1 MRLPRSSENIDLCIP
16 HQVEELNAMLAT
28 LSKQFEEK
36 TAEQQD
42 LKQKADLMERRLV
55 AASRLIAG
63 LGSERSRWTA
73 DIEELESRKERLVGD
88 CLLTSSFLS
97 YTGAFTFVYRHKMVY
112 DMWQNDLLERV
123 VPVTQVSAC
132 GWITWESPFAIIC
145 LYTCRWT
152 RFLNPSLNQSVS

>member
-1 MRLPRSSENIDLCIP
+1 
-16 HQVEELNAMLAT
+16 MLAT

-63 LGSERSRWTA
+63 LGSERVRWTA
-73 DIEELESRKERLVGD
+73 DIEELDSRKERLVGD

-112 DMWQNDLLERV
+112 EMWQSDLLERV
-123 VPVTQVSAC
+123 IPVTQVRERWGDMSRKWMISSLNWK
-132 GWITWESPFAIIC
+132 WILPPTCLLCLCPSHIPLPSSPFH
-145 LYTCRWT
+145 
-152 RFLNPSLNQSVS
+152 

>member
-1 MRLPRSSENIDLCIP
+1 
-16 HQVEELNAMLAT
+16 MLAT

-63 LGSERSRWTA
+63 LGSERVRWTA
-73 DIEELESRKERLVGD
+73 DIEELDSRKERLVGD

-112 DMWQNDLLERV
+112 EMWQSDLLERV
-123 VPVTQVSAC
+123 IPVTQVGGGNYA
-132 GWITWESPFAIIC
+132 
-145 LYTCRWT
+145 
-152 RFLNPSLNQSVS
+152 